1 MSQPSD
7 HRHCN
12 DQQTERIPSIE
23 ELQQQIAALS
33 RRQAELTALYEV
45 GKELA
50 STLDLEQL
58 LGLILDRAITLVQA
72 ERGFLVLCDGTEGG
86 FKIAVARQFETQRGN
101 DAEAEISRRLI
112 QNVLTRREPIIT
124 TNAQEDPRF
133 KGSESIVTYS
143 IRSVLAVPLIFKTDL
158 IGAIYVDTRFGLR
171 RFQDTDLALLD
182 AMANQAA
189 VAIHMA
195 RLYDSL
201 QARNEQLEAALAEL
215 KETQDELVKA
225 ERLST
230 VGKMASSIIHD
241 IKSPLTVIKGYV
253 TFLAHDDL
261 PPEKR
266 QQIADTVINAID
278 TFTGMTQEIL
288 DYAHGESTL
297 ILRPVDVGRFVESV
311 CSFLKTNFARKGI
324 ETKIALAFSG
334 TLVTDAE
341 KMRRVFYNIASN
353 AYDAMKQGGTFTIT
367 SGLKDDYVEFH
378 LKDTGPGI
386 PEQIKDTLF
395 EPFVS
400 WGKEHGTGL
409 GLAIA
414 RKIVEDHGGRIEV
427 VSEAGQGADF
437 VIRLPRTN
445 LPGGVGAGQKSAS

>member
-1 MSQPSD
+1 MSQPNERRYSKG
-7 HRHCN
+7 
-12 DQQTERIPSIE
+12 QTG
-23 ELQQQIAALS
+23 ELRQQIAALS

-50 STLDLEQL
+50 STLDLNQL
-58 LGLILDRAITLVQA
+58 LELILDRAITLAQA
-72 ERGFLVLCDGTEGG
+72 ERGFLVLWDEASRD
-86 FKIAVARQFETQRGN
+86 FEIAVARQFEPRERD

-112 QNVLTRREPIIT
+112 QNVLTQREPVIT
-124 TNAQEDPRF
+124 INAQEDPRF
-133 KGSESIVTYS
+133 KGSQSIVSYS
-143 IRSVLAVPLIFKTDL
+143 IRSVLAAPLIFKTDL
-158 IGAIYVDTRFGLR
+158 IGAIYVDTRLGLR
-171 RFQDTDLALLD
+171 RFQDADLALLD

-201 QARNEQLEAALAEL
+201 QTRNEQLEAALAEL
-215 KETQDELVKA
+215 KETQDELVRA

-241 IKSPLTVIKGYV
+241 IKSPMTVIKGFV
-253 TFLAHDDL
+253 TFLARDDL
-261 PPEKR
+261 ATEKR
-266 QQIADTVINAID
+266 QQMARIVIDAID

-288 DYAHGESTL
+288 NYAHGESTL
-297 ILRPVDVGRFVESV
+297 ILQPVNVGSFVESV
-311 CSFLKTNFARKGI
+311 CSFLETNFARKGI
-324 ETKIALAFSG
+324 ETKIALAFSD
-334 TLVTDAE
+334 TLVMDAE

-353 AYDAMKQGGTFTIT
+353 AYDAMEQGGTFTIT
-367 SGLKDDYVEFH
+367 SDLKDDYVEFH

-386 PEQIKDTLF
+386 PEQIRDTLF

-414 RKIVEDHGGRIEV
+414 RKIVEDHGGYIGV
-427 VSEAGQGADF
+427 VSEDGQGADF
-437 VIRLPRTN
+437 IIRLPRIN
-445 LPGGVGAGQKSAS
+445 LPHPAR

>member
-1 MSQPSD
+1 MFQP
-7 HRHCN
+7 N
-12 DQQTERIPSIE
+12 DRRYSKGQTDKLWQQ
-23 ELQQQIAALS
+23 
-33 RRQAELTALYEV
+33 RQAELTALYEV

-50 STLDLEQL
+50 STLDLNQL
-58 LGLILDRAITLVQA
+58 LELILDRAITLARA
-72 ERGFLVLCDGTEGG
+72 ERGFLVLWDEASGDFE
-86 FKIAVARQFETQRGN
+86 IAVARQFEPQRRD

-112 QNVLTRREPIIT
+112 QNVLTHREPVIT
-124 TNAQEDPRF
+124 INAQEDPRF

-158 IGAIYVDTRFGLR
+158 IGAIYVDTRIGLR
-171 RFQDTDLALLD
+171 HFQDTDLALLD

-201 QARNEQLEAALAEL
+201 QTRNEQLEAALTEL
-215 KETQDELVKA
+215 KETQDELVRA
-225 ERLST
+225 ERLSM

-253 TFLAHDDL
+253 TFLARDDL
-261 PPEKR
+261 STEKR
-266 QQIADTVINAID
+266 QQIARTVMNAID

-297 ILRPVDVGRFVESV
+297 TLRPVNVKSFVESV
-311 CSFLKTNFARKGI
+311 CSFLETNFARKGI
-324 ETKIALAFSG
+324 ETNIALAFSN
-334 TLVTDAE
+334 TLVMDAE

-353 AYDAMKQGGTFTIT
+353 AYDAMEQGGTFTIT

-386 PEQIKDTLF
+386 PEPIRDTLF

-414 RKIVEDHGGRIEV
+414 RKIVEDHGGYIGV
-427 VSEAGQGADF
+427 VSEDGQGADF
-437 VIRLPRTN
+437 IIRLPRTN
-445 LPGGVGAGQKSAS
+445 LSHPAR

>member
-1 MSQPSD
+1 MSQS
-7 HRHCN
+7 N
-12 DQQTERIPSIE
+12 DRRYSKSQTD
-23 ELQQQIAALS
+23 ELRQQIAALS

-50 STLDLEQL
+50 STLDLNQL
-58 LGLILDRAITLVQA
+58 LELILDRAITLVQA
-72 ERGFLVLCDGTEGG
+72 ERGFLVLWDEASGDE
-86 FKIAVARQFETQRGN
+86 IAVARQFEPHKRD

-112 QNVLTRREPIIT
+112 QNVLTQREPVIT
-124 TNAQEDPRF
+124 INAQDDPRF
-133 KGSESIVTYS
+133 MASESIVTYS

-201 QARNEQLEAALAEL
+201 QTRNEQLEATLAEL
-215 KETQDELVKA
+215 KETQDELVRA

-241 IKSPLTVIKGYV
+241 IKSPLTVIKNYV
-253 TFLAHDDL
+253 KFLVRDDL
-261 PPEKR
+261 TTEKR
-266 QQIADTVINAID
+266 QQMARIVMNAID
-278 TFTGMTQEIL
+278 NFTGMTQEIL

-297 ILRPVDVGRFVESV
+297 TLQPVNVGSFVESV
-311 CSFLKTNFARKGI
+311 CSFMETNFASRGI
-324 ETKIALAFSG
+324 ETQIALAFSD
-334 TLVTDAE
+334 TLVMDAE

-353 AYDAMKQGGTFTIT
+353 AYDAMEQGGTFTIT
-367 SGLKDDYVEFH
+367 NRVKDDYVEFH

-386 PEQIKDTLF
+386 PEQIQDTLF

-400 WGKEHGTGL
+400 WGKKHGTGL

-414 RKIVEDHGGRIEV
+414 RKIVEDHGGYIGL
-427 VSEAGQGADF
+427 VSEDGQGVDF
-437 VIRLPRTN
+437 IIRLPQTN
-445 LPGGVGAGQKSAS
+445 LPHPAR

>member
-1 MSQPSD
+1 MSQPNERQYSK
-7 HRHCN
+7 
-12 DQQTERIPSIE
+12 DQTD
-23 ELQQQIAALS
+23 ELRQQIAALS
-33 RRQAELTALYEV
+33 QRQVELTALYEV

-50 STLDLEQL
+50 STLDLNQL
-58 LGLILDRAITLVQA
+58 LELILDRAITLAQA
-72 ERGFLVLCDGTEGG
+72 ERGFLVLWDEASGDFE
-86 FKIAVARQFETQRGN
+86 IAVARQFELRERD
-101 DAEAEISRRLI
+101 DADAEISRRLI
-112 QNVLTRREPIIT
+112 QGVLTHREPVIT

-133 KGSESIVTYS
+133 EASESIVTYR
-143 IRSVLAVPLIFKTDL
+143 IRSVLAVPLTFKTNL

-171 RFQDTDLALLD
+171 RFQDTDLALLN

-201 QARNEQLEAALAEL
+201 QTRNEQLEAALAEL
-215 KETQDELVKA
+215 KETQDELVRA

-253 TFLAHDDL
+253 TFLARDDL
-261 PPEKR
+261 ATEKR
-266 QQIADTVINAID
+266 QQIARTVMNAID

-288 DYAHGESTL
+288 EYAHGETTL
-297 ILRPVDVGRFVESV
+297 ILQPVNVGSLVESV
-311 CSFLKTNFARKGI
+311 CSFLETNFAKKGI
-324 ETKIALAFSG
+324 ETKIALAFSD
-334 TLVTDAE
+334 TLLMDAE

-353 AYDAMKQGGTFTIT
+353 AYDSMEQGGTFTIT
-367 SGLKDDYVEFH
+367 SGLKDNYVEFH

-386 PEQIKDTLF
+386 PEQIRDTLF
-395 EPFVS
+395 EPFVTCD
-400 WGKEHGTGL
+400 KAHGTGL

-414 RKIVEDHGGRIEV
+414 RKIVKDHGGYIGV

-437 VIRLPRTN
+437 IIRLPRTS
-445 LPGGVGAGQKSAS
+445 LPHPAR

>member
-1 MSQPSD
+1 MSQPNERRYSKG
-7 HRHCN
+7 
-12 DQQTERIPSIE
+12 QQESASSTDESW
-23 ELQQQIAALS
+23 QQ
-33 RRQAELTALYEV
+33 RQAELTALYEV

-50 STLDLEQL
+50 STLDLNQL
-58 LGLILDRAITLVQA
+58 LELILDRAITLVQA
-72 ERGFLVLCDGTEGG
+72 ERGFLVLWDEASGDFEV
-86 FKIAVARQFETQRGN
+86 AVARQFEPRKED
-101 DAEAEISRRLI
+101 DAGAEISRRLI
-112 QNVLTRREPIIT
+112 QNVLTQREPVIT

-133 KGSESIVTYS
+133 EDSESVVTYR
-143 IRSVLAVPLIFKTDL
+143 IRSVLAVPLVFKTEL
-158 IGAIYVDTRFGLR
+158 IGAIYVDTRFSPR
-171 RFQDTDLALLD
+171 RFQDTDLTLLD

-201 QARNEQLEAALAEL
+201 QTRNIQLEAALAEL
-215 KETQDELVKA
+215 KETQHELVRA

-230 VGKMASSIIHD
+230 VGKMASTIIHD

-253 TFLAHDDL
+253 TFLARDDL
-261 PPEKR
+261 ATEKR
-266 QQIADTVINAID
+266 QQMARIVMNAVD

-297 ILRPVDVGRFVESV
+297 ILRPVNVRSLVESV
-311 CSFLKTNFARKGI
+311 CSFLETDFARKGI
-324 ETKIALAFSG
+324 ETKITLAFSD
-334 TLVTDAE
+334 TLVMDAE

-353 AYDAMKQGGTFTIT
+353 AYDAMEQGGTFTIT
-367 SGLKDDYVEFH
+367 SDLKDDCVEFH

-386 PEQIKDTLF
+386 PEQIQGTLF

-409 GLAIA
+409 GLAIV
-414 RKIVEDHGGRIEV
+414 RKIVEDHGGDIGV

-437 VIRLPRTN
+437 VIRLPRIN
-445 LPGGVGAGQKSAS
+445 SPHPAR

>member
-1 MSQPSD
+1 MFQP
-7 HRHCN
+7 N
-12 DQQTERIPSIE
+12 DRRYSKGQTDKLWQQ
-23 ELQQQIAALS
+23 
-33 RRQAELTALYEV
+33 RQAELTALYEV

-50 STLDLEQL
+50 STLDLNQL
-58 LGLILDRAITLVQA
+58 LELILNRAITLARA
-72 ERGFLVLCDGTEGG
+72 ERGFLVLWDEASGDFE
-86 FKIAVARQFETQRGN
+86 IAVARQFEPQRRD

-112 QNVLTRREPIIT
+112 QNVLTHREPVIT
-124 TNAQEDPRF
+124 INAQEDPRF

-158 IGAIYVDTRFGLR
+158 IGAIYVDTRIGLR
-171 RFQDTDLALLD
+171 HFQDTDLALLD

-201 QARNEQLEAALAEL
+201 QTRNEQLEAALTEL
-215 KETQDELVKA
+215 KETQDELVRA
-225 ERLST
+225 ERLSM

-253 TFLAHDDL
+253 TFLARDDL
-261 PPEKR
+261 STEKR
-266 QQIADTVINAID
+266 QQIARTVMNAID

-297 ILRPVDVGRFVESV
+297 TLRPVNVKSFVESV
-311 CSFLKTNFARKGI
+311 CSFLETNFARKGI
-324 ETKIALAFSG
+324 ETNIALAFSN
-334 TLVTDAE
+334 TLVMDAE

-353 AYDAMKQGGTFTIT
+353 AYDAMEQGGTFTIT

-386 PEQIKDTLF
+386 PEPIRDTLF

-414 RKIVEDHGGRIEV
+414 RKIVEDHGGYIGV
-427 VSEAGQGADF
+427 VSEDGQGADF
-437 VIRLPRTN
+437 IIRLPWTN
-445 LPGGVGAGQKSAS
+445 LPHPAR

>member
-1 MSQPSD
+1 MSQLNERRYSKG
-7 HRHCN
+7 
-12 DQQTERIPSIE
+12 QTA
-23 ELQQQIAALS
+23 ELRQQIAALS
-33 RRQAELTALYEV
+33 RRQAELTALCEV

-50 STLDLEQL
+50 STLDLNQL
-58 LGLILDRAITLVQA
+58 LELILNRAITLAQA
-72 ERGFLVLCDGTEGG
+72 ERGFLVLWDEASRD
-86 FKIAVARQFETQRGN
+86 FEIAVARQFEPRERD

-112 QNVLTRREPIIT
+112 QNVLTQREPVIT
-124 TNAQEDPRF
+124 INAQEDPRF
-133 KGSESIVTYS
+133 IGSESIVTYS

-158 IGAIYVDTRFGLR
+158 IGAIYVDTRLGLR

-201 QARNEQLEAALAEL
+201 QTRNEQLEAALAEL
-215 KETQDELVKA
+215 KETQDELVRA

-241 IKSPLTVIKGYV
+241 IKSPLTVIKGYI
-253 TFLAHDDL
+253 TFLARDDL
-261 PPEKR
+261 VPEKR
-266 QQIADTVINAID
+266 QQMARTVMNAID

-297 ILRPVDVGRFVESV
+297 TLRPVNIKSFVESV
-311 CSFLKTNFARKGI
+311 CSFLETNFAKKGI
-324 ETKIALAFSG
+324 ETKIALAFSD
-334 TLVTDAE
+334 TLVMDVE

-353 AYDAMKQGGTFTIT
+353 AYDAMEQGGTFTIT
-367 SGLKDDYVEFH
+367 SDLKDDYYVEFH

-386 PEQIKDTLF
+386 PEQIRDTLF

-414 RKIVEDHGGRIEV
+414 RKIVEDHGGYIGV
-427 VSEAGQGADF
+427 VSEDGQGADF
-437 VIRLPRTN
+437 IIRLPRIN
-445 LPGGVGAGQKSAS
+445 LPHPAR

>member
-1 MSQPSD
+1 MSQLNERQYS
-7 HRHCN
+7 RG
-12 DQQTERIPSIE
+12 QTD
-23 ELQQQIAALS
+23 ELRQQIAALS

-50 STLDLEQL
+50 STLDPNQL
-58 LGLILDRAITLVQA
+58 LELILDRAITLVQA
-72 ERGFLVLCDGTEGG
+72 ERGFLVLWDEASED
-86 FKIAVARQFETQRGN
+86 FEIAVARQFEPRERD

-112 QNVLTRREPIIT
+112 QNVLNQREPVIT
-124 TNAQEDPRF
+124 INAQEDPRF

-143 IRSVLAVPLIFKTDL
+143 IRSVLAAPLIFKTDL
-158 IGAIYVDTRFGLR
+158 IGAIYVDTRLGLR

-201 QARNEQLEAALAEL
+201 QTRNEQLEAALAEL
-215 KETQDELVKA
+215 KETQDELVRA

-241 IKSPLTVIKGYV
+241 IKSPLTVIKGFV
-253 TFLAHDDL
+253 TFLARDDL
-261 PPEKR
+261 PTETR
-266 QQIADTVINAID
+266 QQMARTVMNAID

-297 ILRPVDVGRFVESV
+297 ILQPVNVESFVESV
-311 CSFLKTNFARKGI
+311 CSFLETNFAGKGI
-324 ETKIALAFSG
+324 ETKMALAFSD
-334 TLVTDAE
+334 TLVMDAE

-353 AYDAMKQGGTFTIT
+353 AYDAMEQGNTFTIT
-367 SGLKDDYVEFH
+367 SDLKDDCVEFH

-386 PEQIKDTLF
+386 PEQIQDTLF

-414 RKIVEDHGGRIEV
+414 RKIVEDHGGHIGV
-427 VSEAGQGADF
+427 MSEAGQGADF
-437 VIRLPRTN
+437 IIRLPRIN
-445 LPGGVGAGQKSAS
+445 LPHPAR

>member
-1 MSQPSD
+1 MSQPNELWHSKG
-7 HRHCN
+7 
-12 DQQTERIPSIE
+12 QTD
-23 ELQQQIAALS
+23 ELQQQIAAMS
-33 RRQAELTALYEV
+33 RQQAELTALYEV

-50 STLDLEQL
+50 STLDLNQL
-58 LGLILDRAITLVQA
+58 LELILDRAITLAQA
-72 ERGFLVLCDGTEGG
+72 ERGFLVLWDEASGDFE
-86 FKIAVARQFETQRGN
+86 IAAARQFELRERD

-112 QNVLTRREPIIT
+112 QNVLTHREPVIT

-133 KGSESIVTYS
+133 KASESIVAYR

-225 ERLST
+225 DRLST

-253 TFLAHDDL
+253 TFLAGDDL
-261 PPEKR
+261 AAEKR
-266 QQIADTVINAID
+266 QQIARTVINSID

-288 DYAHGESTL
+288 EYAHGETTL
-297 ILRPVDVGRFVESV
+297 ILQPVNVRNLVESV
-311 CSFLKTNFARKGI
+311 CSFLETNFARKGI
-324 ETKIALAFSG
+324 ETKIALAFSD
-334 TLVTDAE
+334 TLLMDAE
-341 KMRRVFYNIASN
+341 KMRRAFYNIASN
-353 AYDAMKQGGTFTIT
+353 AYDAMEQGGTFTIT
-367 SGLKDDYVEFH
+367 SGLKDNYVEFH

-386 PEQIKDTLF
+386 PEQIRDTLF

-400 WGKEHGTGL
+400 CNKKHGTGL

-414 RKIVEDHGGRIEV
+414 RKIVEDHGGHIGV

-437 VIRLPRTN
+437 IIRLPRIS
-445 LPGGVGAGQKSAS
+445 LPQPVR

>member
-1 MSQPSD
+1 MSQPNERWYSKG
-7 HRHCN
+7 
-12 DQQTERIPSIE
+12 QTD
-23 ELQQQIAALS
+23 ELQQQIAAMS

-50 STLDLEQL
+50 STLDLNQL
-58 LGLILDRAITLVQA
+58 LELILDWAITLAQA
-72 ERGFLVLCDGTEGG
+72 ERGFLVLWDEASRD
-86 FKIAVARQFETQRGN
+86 FEIAVARQFELRERD

-112 QNVLTRREPIIT
+112 QNVLTHREPVIT

-133 KGSESIVTYS
+133 KASESIVTYR
-143 IRSVLAVPLIFKTDL
+143 IRSVLAVPLIFKADL
-158 IGAIYVDTRFGLR
+158 IGAIYVDTRFSLR

-201 QARNEQLEAALAEL
+201 QTRNEQLEAALAEL
-215 KETQDELVKA
+215 KETQDELVRA

-253 TFLAHDDL
+253 TFLAGDDL
-261 PPEKR
+261 AAEKR
-266 QQIADTVINAID
+266 QQIARTVINAID

-288 DYAHGESTL
+288 DYAHGETTL
-297 ILRPVDVGRFVESV
+297 ILQPVNVRSLVEGV
-311 CSFLKTNFARKGI
+311 CSFLKTNFAKKGI
-324 ETKIALAFSG
+324 KIEIALAFSD
-334 TLVTDAE
+334 TLLMDAE
-341 KMRRVFYNIASN
+341 KMRRAFYNIASN
-353 AYDAMKQGGTFTIT
+353 AYDAMEQGGTFTIT
-367 SGLKDDYVEFH
+367 SGLKDNYVEFH

-386 PEQIKDTLF
+386 PEQIRDALF
-395 EPFVS
+395 EPFVTCD
-400 WGKEHGTGL
+400 KEHGTGL

-414 RKIVEDHGGRIEV
+414 QKIVEDHGGYIGV

-437 VIRLPRTN
+437 IIRLPRTN
-445 LPGGVGAGQKSAS
+445 LPYPAR

>member
-1 MSQPSD
+1 MSQLNERRYSKG
-7 HRHCN
+7 
-12 DQQTERIPSIE
+12 QTD
-23 ELQQQIAALS
+23 ELRQQIAALS

-50 STLDLEQL
+50 STLDPNQL
-58 LGLILDRAITLVQA
+58 LELILDRAITLVQA
-72 ERGFLVLCDGTEGG
+72 ERGFLVLWDEASED
-86 FKIAVARQFETQRGN
+86 FEIAVARQFEPRERD

-112 QNVLTRREPIIT
+112 QNVLNQREPVIT
-124 TNAQEDPRF
+124 INAQEDPRF

-143 IRSVLAVPLIFKTDL
+143 IRSVLAAPLIFKTDL
-158 IGAIYVDTRFGLR
+158 IGAIYVDTRLGLR

-201 QARNEQLEAALAEL
+201 QTRNEQLEAALAEL
-215 KETQDELVKA
+215 KETQDELVRA

-230 VGKMASSIIHD
+230 VGTMASSIIHD
-241 IKSPLTVIKGYV
+241 IKSPLTVIKNYV
-253 TFLAHDDL
+253 KFLVRDDL
-261 PPEKR
+261 PMETR
-266 QQIADTVINAID
+266 QEMAHIMMNAID

-297 ILRPVDVGRFVESV
+297 ILKPVNVRSFVKSV
-311 CSFLKTNFARKGI
+311 CSFLETHFAGRGI
-324 ETKIALAFSG
+324 ETKMTLAFDDK
-334 TLVTDAE
+334 LVMDAE

-353 AYDAMKQGGTFTIT
+353 AYDAMEQGGTFTIT
-367 SGLKDDYVEFH
+367 NSLKDGYVEFH

-386 PEQIKDTLF
+386 PEPIRDTLF

-400 WGKEHGTGL
+400 YGKEHGTGL

-414 RKIVEDHGGRIEV
+414 QKIVKDHGGHIGV
-427 VSEAGQGADF
+427 VSEAGRGADF
-437 VIRLPRTN
+437 IIRLPWIH
-445 LPGGVGAGQKSAS
+445 LPQPAC

>member
-1 MSQPSD
+1 MSQLNERQYS
-7 HRHCN
+7 RG
-12 DQQTERIPSIE
+12 QTD
-23 ELQQQIAALS
+23 ELRQQIAALS

-50 STLDLEQL
+50 STLDPNQL
-58 LGLILDRAITLVQA
+58 LELILDRAITLVQA
-72 ERGFLVLCDGTEGG
+72 ERGFLVLWDEASKD
-86 FKIAVARQFETQRGN
+86 FEIAVARQFEPRERD

-112 QNVLTRREPIIT
+112 QNVLNQREPVIT
-124 TNAQEDPRF
+124 INAQEDPRF

-143 IRSVLAVPLIFKTDL
+143 IRSVLAAPLIFKIDL
-158 IGAIYVDTRFGLR
+158 IGAIYVDTRLGLR

-201 QARNEQLEAALAEL
+201 QTRNEQLEAALAEL
-215 KETQDELVKA
+215 KETQDELVRA

-241 IKSPLTVIKGYV
+241 IKSPLTVIKGFV
-253 TFLAHDDL
+253 TFLARDDL
-261 PPEKR
+261 PTETR
-266 QQIADTVINAID
+266 QQMVRTVTNAID

-297 ILRPVDVGRFVESV
+297 ILQPVNVESFVESV
-311 CSFLKTNFARKGI
+311 CSFLETNFAGKGI
-324 ETKIALAFSG
+324 ETKVALAFSD
-334 TLVTDAE
+334 TLVMDAE

-353 AYDAMKQGGTFTIT
+353 AYDAMEQGNTFTIT
-367 SGLKDDYVEFH
+367 SDLKDDCVEFH

-386 PEQIKDTLF
+386 PEQIQDTLF

-414 RKIVEDHGGRIEV
+414 RKIVEDHGGDIGV
-427 VSEAGQGADF
+427 MSEAGQGADF
-437 VIRLPRTN
+437 IIRLPQTSMPQPAR
-445 LPGGVGAGQKSAS
+445 

>member
-1 MSQPSD
+1 MFQQ
-7 HRHCN
+7 N
-12 DQQTERIPSIE
+12 DRRYSKGQTDKLWQQ
-23 ELQQQIAALS
+23 
-33 RRQAELTALYEV
+33 RQAELTALYEV

-50 STLDLEQL
+50 STLDLNQL
-58 LGLILDRAITLVQA
+58 LELILNRAITLARA
-72 ERGFLVLCDGTEGG
+72 ERGFLVLWDEASGDFE
-86 FKIAVARQFETQRGN
+86 IAVARQFEPQRRD

-112 QNVLTRREPIIT
+112 QNVLTHREPVIT
-124 TNAQEDPRF
+124 INAQEDPRF

-158 IGAIYVDTRFGLR
+158 IGAIYVDTRIGLR

-201 QARNEQLEAALAEL
+201 QTRNEQLEAALTEL
-215 KETQDELVKA
+215 KETQDELVRA
-225 ERLST
+225 ERLSM

-253 TFLAHDDL
+253 TFLARDDL
-261 PPEKR
+261 STEKR
-266 QQIADTVINAID
+266 QQIARTVMNAID

-297 ILRPVDVGRFVESV
+297 TLRPVNVKSFVESV
-311 CSFLKTNFARKGI
+311 CSFLETNFARKGI
-324 ETKIALAFSG
+324 ETNIALAFSN
-334 TLVTDAE
+334 TLVMDAE

-353 AYDAMKQGGTFTIT
+353 AYDAMEQGGTFTIT

-386 PEQIKDTLF
+386 PEPIRDTLF

-414 RKIVEDHGGRIEV
+414 RKIVEDHGGYIGV
-427 VSEAGQGADF
+427 VSEDGQGADF
-437 VIRLPRTN
+437 IIRLPWTN
-445 LPGGVGAGQKSAS
+445 LPHPAR

>member
-1 MSQPSD
+1 VSQS
-7 HRHCN
+7 N
-12 DQQTERIPSIE
+12 DRRYSTGQTD
-23 ELQQQIAALS
+23 ELRQQIADLS

-50 STLDLEQL
+50 SILDLNQL
-58 LGLILDRAITLVQA
+58 LELILDRAITLAQA
-72 ERGFLVLCDGTEGG
+72 ERGFLVLWDEASED
-86 FKIAVARQFETQRGN
+86 FEIAVARQFEPHKRD

-112 QNVLTRREPIIT
+112 QNVLTQREPVIT
-124 TNAQEDPRF
+124 INAQDDPRF
-133 KGSESIVTYS
+133 KTSESVVTYS
-143 IRSVLAVPLIFKTDL
+143 IRSVLAVPLIFKTEL
-158 IGAIYVDTRFGLR
+158 IGAIYVDTRFGFR
-171 RFQDTDLALLD
+171 RFQDTDLALLN

-195 RLYDSL
+195 RLYDNL

-215 KETQDELVKA
+215 KETQDELVRA
-225 ERLST
+225 ERLSA
-230 VGKMASSIIHD
+230 VGNMASSIIHD

-253 TFLAHDDL
+253 TFLARHDL
-261 PPEKR
+261 AAEKR
-266 QQIADTVINAID
+266 QEIARTVINSID

-297 ILRPVDVGRFVESV
+297 ILQPMNVRSIVESV
-311 CSFLKTNFARKGI
+311 YSFLETDFARKGI
-324 ETKIALAFSG
+324 KIKIELAFSD
-334 TLVTDAE
+334 TLVADAE
-341 KMRRVFYNIASN
+341 KIQRVFYNIASN
-353 AYDAMKQGGTFTIT
+353 AYDAMEQGGTFTIT
-367 SGLKDDYVEFH
+367 SCLKDDYVEFH

-386 PEQIKDTLF
+386 PEQIRDTLF

-400 WGKEHGTGL
+400 CNKEHGTGL

-414 RKIVEDHGGRIEV
+414 RKIVEDHGGYIEV

-445 LPGGVGAGQKSAS
+445 LLYPAR

>member
-1 MSQPSD
+1 MSQPNERWYSKG
-7 HRHCN
+7 
-12 DQQTERIPSIE
+12 QTD
-23 ELQQQIAALS
+23 ELRQQIAALS

-50 STLDLEQL
+50 STLDLNQL
-58 LGLILDRAITLVQA
+58 LELILNRAITLVQA
-72 ERGFLVLCDGTEGG
+72 ERGFLVLWDEASGDFE
-86 FKIAVARQFETQRGN
+86 IAVARQFEPHKRD

-112 QNVLTRREPIIT
+112 QNVLTQREPVIT

-143 IRSVLAVPLIFKTDL
+143 IRSVLAAPLIFKADL

-201 QARNEQLEAALAEL
+201 QTRNEQLEAALAEL
-215 KETQDELVKA
+215 KETQDELVRA

-230 VGKMASSIIHD
+230 VGTMASSIIHD
-241 IKSPLTVIKGYV
+241 IKSPLTVIKNYV
-253 TFLAHDDL
+253 KFLVRDDL
-261 PPEKR
+261 PMETR
-266 QQIADTVINAID
+266 QEMAHIMMNAID
-278 TFTGMTQEIL
+278 TFTGMTREIL

-297 ILRPVDVGRFVESV
+297 SLKPVNVRSFVSSV
-311 CSFLKTNFARKGI
+311 CSFLETHFAGRGI
-324 ETKIALAFSG
+324 ETKMILAFDD
-334 TLVTDAE
+334 TLVMDAE

-353 AYDAMKQGGTFTIT
+353 AYDAMRQGGTFTIT
-367 SGLKDDYVEFH
+367 NSLKDGYVEFH

-386 PEQIKDTLF
+386 PEPIRDTLF

-400 WGKEHGTGL
+400 YGKEHGTGL

-414 RKIVEDHGGRIEV
+414 QKIVKDHGGHIGV
-427 VSEAGQGADF
+427 VSEAGRGADF
-437 VIRLPRTN
+437 IIRLPWIH
-445 LPGGVGAGQKSAS
+445 LPQPAC

>member
-1 MSQPSD
+1 MSQPNERWYSKG
-7 HRHCN
+7 
-12 DQQTERIPSIE
+12 QTD
-23 ELQQQIAALS
+23 ELRQQIATLS

-50 STLDLEQL
+50 STLDLNQL
-58 LGLILDRAITLVQA
+58 LELILNRAITLVQA
-72 ERGFLVLCDGTEGG
+72 ERGFLVLWDEASGDFE
-86 FKIAVARQFETQRGN
+86 IAVARQFEPHKRD

-112 QNVLTRREPIIT
+112 QNVLTQREPVIT

-143 IRSVLAVPLIFKTDL
+143 IRSVLAAPLIFKADL

-201 QARNEQLEAALAEL
+201 QTRNEQLEAALAEL
-215 KETQDELVKA
+215 KETQDELVRA

-241 IKSPLTVIKGYV
+241 IKSPLTVIKNYV
-253 TFLAHDDL
+253 KFLVRDDL
-261 PPEKR
+261 PMATR
-266 QQIADTVINAID
+266 QEMAHIMMNAID

-297 ILRPVDVGRFVESV
+297 ILKPVNVRSFVKSV
-311 CSFLKTNFARKGI
+311 CSFLETHFAGKGI
-324 ETKIALAFSG
+324 ETKMTLAFDD
-334 TLVTDAE
+334 TLVMDAE

-353 AYDAMKQGGTFTIT
+353 AYDAMEQGGTFTIT
-367 SGLKDDYVEFH
+367 NSLKDGYVEFH

-386 PEQIKDTLF
+386 PEPIRDTLF

-400 WGKEHGTGL
+400 YGKEHGTGL

-414 RKIVEDHGGRIEV
+414 QKIVEDHGGYIGV
-427 VSEAGQGADF
+427 ASEAGRGADF
-437 VIRLPRTN
+437 IIRLPWIH
-445 LPGGVGAGQKSAS
+445 LPQPSC

>member
-1 MSQPSD
+1 MSQLNDRQYSKGQSD
-7 HRHCN
+7 
-12 DQQTERIPSIE
+12 
-23 ELQQQIAALS
+23 ELQQQITALS

-50 STLDLEQL
+50 STLDLNQL
-58 LGLILDRAITLVQA
+58 LELILDRAITLVQA
-72 ERGFLVLCDGTEGG
+72 ERGFLVLWDEASRD
-86 FKIAVARQFETQRGN
+86 FEIAVARQFEPHKR
-101 DAEAEISRRLI
+101 DDVEAEISRRLI
-112 QNVLTRREPIIT
+112 QNVLSNREPVIT
-124 TNAQEDPRF
+124 INAQDDPRF
-133 KGSESIVTYS
+133 KSSESIVTYS

-195 RLYDSL
+195 RLYDNL
-201 QARNEQLEAALAEL
+201 QTRNEQLEAALAEL
-215 KETQDELVKA
+215 KETQDELVRA

-253 TFLAHDDL
+253 TFLARDDL
-261 PPEKR
+261 PAEKR
-266 QQIADTVINAID
+266 QRIARTVINAID

-297 ILRPVDVGRFVESV
+297 ILQPVNVKSFVESV
-311 CSFLKTNFARKGI
+311 CSFLKTNFARKEI
-324 ETKIALAFSG
+324 ETQMALAFSD
-334 TLVTDAE
+334 TLVMDAE
-341 KMRRVFYNIASN
+341 KMRRAFYNIASN
-353 AYDAMKQGGTFTIT
+353 AYDAMEQGGTFTIT
-367 SGLKDDYVEFH
+367 SGLKDNYVEFH

-386 PEQIKDTLF
+386 PEQIRDTLF

-414 RKIVEDHGGRIEV
+414 RKIVEDHGGYIGV
-427 VSEAGQGADF
+427 TSEAGQGADF
-437 VIRLPRTN
+437 IIRLPLTSPPHPAR
-445 LPGGVGAGQKSAS
+445 

>member
-1 MSQPSD
+1 MSQLNERQYS
-7 HRHCN
+7 RG
-12 DQQTERIPSIE
+12 QTD
-23 ELQQQIAALS
+23 ELQQRIAALS

-50 STLDLEQL
+50 STLDPNQL
-58 LGLILDRAITLVQA
+58 LELILDRAITLVQA
-72 ERGFLVLCDGTEGG
+72 ERGFLVLWDEASED
-86 FKIAVARQFETQRGN
+86 FEISVARQFEPRERD

-112 QNVLTRREPIIT
+112 QNVLTQREPVIT
-124 TNAQEDPRF
+124 INAQEDPRF

-143 IRSVLAVPLIFKTDL
+143 IRSVLAAPLIFKTDL
-158 IGAIYVDTRFGLR
+158 IGAIYVDTRLGLR

-201 QARNEQLEAALAEL
+201 QTRNEQLEAALAEL
-215 KETQDELVKA
+215 KETQDELVIA

-241 IKSPLTVIKGYV
+241 IKSPLTVIKGFV
-253 TFLAHDDL
+253 TFLARDDL
-261 PPEKR
+261 PTETR
-266 QQIADTVINAID
+266 QQMARTVMNAID

-297 ILRPVDVGRFVESV
+297 ILQPVNVESFVESV
-311 CSFLKTNFARKGI
+311 CSFLETNFAGKGI
-324 ETKIALAFSG
+324 ETKVALAFSD
-334 TLVTDAE
+334 TLVMDAE

-353 AYDAMKQGGTFTIT
+353 AYDAMEQGNTFIIT
-367 SGLKDDYVEFH
+367 SDLKDDCVEFH

-386 PEQIKDTLF
+386 PEQIQDTLF

-414 RKIVEDHGGRIEV
+414 RKIVEDHGGDIGV
-427 VSEAGQGADF
+427 MSEAGQGADF
-437 VIRLPRTN
+437 IIRLPRTN
-445 LPGGVGAGQKSAS
+445 MPQPAR

>member
-1 MSQPSD
+1 MSQPNERWYSKG
-7 HRHCN
+7 
-12 DQQTERIPSIE
+12 QTD
-23 ELQQQIAALS
+23 ELRQQIAALS

-50 STLDLEQL
+50 STLDLNQL
-58 LGLILDRAITLVQA
+58 LELILNRAITLVQA
-72 ERGFLVLCDGTEGG
+72 ERGFLVLWDEASGDFE
-86 FKIAVARQFETQRGN
+86 IAVARQFEPHKRD

-112 QNVLTRREPIIT
+112 QNVLTQREPVIT

-143 IRSVLAVPLIFKTDL
+143 IRSVLAAPLIFKADL

-201 QARNEQLEAALAEL
+201 QTRNEQLEAALAEL
-215 KETQDELVKA
+215 KETQDELVRA

-230 VGKMASSIIHD
+230 VGTMASSIIHD
-241 IKSPLTVIKGYV
+241 IKSPLTVIKNYV
-253 TFLAHDDL
+253 KFLVRDDL
-261 PPEKR
+261 PMETR
-266 QQIADTVINAID
+266 QEMAHIMMNAID

-297 ILRPVDVGRFVESV
+297 ILKPVNVRSFVKSV
-311 CSFLKTNFARKGI
+311 CSFLETHFAGRGI
-324 ETKIALAFSG
+324 ETKMTLAFDD
-334 TLVTDAE
+334 TLVMDAE

-353 AYDAMKQGGTFTIT
+353 AYDAMEQGGTFTIT
-367 SGLKDDYVEFH
+367 NSLKDGYVEFH

-386 PEQIKDTLF
+386 PEPIRDTLF

-400 WGKEHGTGL
+400 YGKEHGTGL

-414 RKIVEDHGGRIEV
+414 QKIVKDHGGHIGV
-427 VSEAGQGADF
+427 VSEAGRGADF
-437 VIRLPRTN
+437 IIRLPWIH
-445 LPGGVGAGQKSAS
+445 LP

>member
-1 MSQPSD
+1 MSQPNERRYS
-7 HRHCN
+7 N
-12 DQQTERIPSIE
+12 GQTDK
-23 ELQQQIAALS
+23 LQQQIAVPS
-33 RRQAELTALYEV
+33 QRQAELTALYEV
-45 GKELA
+45 GRELA
-50 STLDLEQL
+50 SILDLNQL
-58 LGLILDRAITLVQA
+58 LELILDRAITLVQA
-72 ERGFLVLCDGTEGG
+72 ERGFLVLWDKVSED
-86 FKIAVARQFETQRGN
+86 FEIVVARRFEPHKRD

-112 QNVLTRREPIIT
+112 QNVLTHREPVIT
-124 TNAQEDPRF
+124 INAQDDPRF

-143 IRSVLAVPLIFKTDL
+143 IRSVLAVPLIFKTEL
-158 IGAIYVDTRFGLR
+158 IGAVYVDTRFGLR
-171 RFQDTDLALLD
+171 QFQDTDLALLD

-201 QARNEQLEAALAEL
+201 QTRNEQLESALAEL
-215 KETQDELVKA
+215 KETQDELVRA

-230 VGKMASSIIHD
+230 VGRMASSIIHD

-253 TFLAHDDL
+253 TFLARDDL
-261 PPEKR
+261 PMEKR
-266 QQIADTVINAID
+266 QQIARTVMNAID

-297 ILRPVDVGRFVESV
+297 ILQPVHVKSFVESV
-311 CSFLKTNFARKGI
+311 CSFMKANFAGKGI
-324 ETKIALAFSG
+324 ETKIVLAFSD
-334 TLVTDAE
+334 TLVIDPE
-341 KMRRVFYNIASN
+341 KMRRVFYNITSN
-353 AYDAMKQGGTFTIT
+353 AYDAMEQGGTFTIT
-367 SGLKDDYVEFH
+367 SDLKNDWIEFH

-386 PEQIKDTLF
+386 PEEIQDTLF

-414 RKIVEDHGGRIEV
+414 QKIVEDHGGDIRV

-437 VIRLPRTN
+437 VIRLPRIN
-445 LPGGVGAGQKSAS
+445 LPQPAR

>member
-1 MSQPSD
+1 MSQPNERWYSKG
-7 HRHCN
+7 
-12 DQQTERIPSIE
+12 QTD
-23 ELQQQIAALS
+23 ELRQQIATLS

-50 STLDLEQL
+50 STLDLNQL
-58 LGLILDRAITLVQA
+58 LELILNRAITLVQA
-72 ERGFLVLCDGTEGG
+72 ERGFLVLWDEASGDFE
-86 FKIAVARQFETQRGN
+86 IAVARQFEPHKRD

-112 QNVLTRREPIIT
+112 QNVLTQREPVIT

-133 KGSESIVTYS
+133 KGSESIITYS
-143 IRSVLAVPLIFKTDL
+143 IRSVLAAPLIFKADL

-201 QARNEQLEAALAEL
+201 QTRNEQLEAALAEL
-215 KETQDELVKA
+215 KETQDELVRA

-241 IKSPLTVIKGYV
+241 IKSPLTVIKNYV
-253 TFLAHDDL
+253 KFLVRDDL
-261 PPEKR
+261 PMATR
-266 QQIADTVINAID
+266 QEMAHIMMNAID

-297 ILRPVDVGRFVESV
+297 ILKPVNVRSFVKSV
-311 CSFLKTNFARKGI
+311 CSFLETHFAGKGI
-324 ETKIALAFSG
+324 ETKMTLAFDD
-334 TLVTDAE
+334 TLVMDAE

-353 AYDAMKQGGTFTIT
+353 AYDAMEQGGTFTIT
-367 SGLKDDYVEFH
+367 NSLKDGYVEFH

-386 PEQIKDTLF
+386 PEPIRDTLF

-400 WGKEHGTGL
+400 YGKEHGTGL

-414 RKIVEDHGGRIEV
+414 QKIVEDHGGYIGV
-427 VSEAGQGADF
+427 VSEAGRGADF
-437 VIRLPRTN
+437 IIRLPWIH
-445 LPGGVGAGQKSAS
+445 LPQPSC

>member
-1 MSQPSD
+1 MSQPND
-7 HRHCN
+7 HLYFRGQQEGN
-12 DQQTERIPSIE
+12 YSTDQLR
-23 ELQQQIAALS
+23 QQIADLS
-33 RRQAELTALYEV
+33 RRQAELTALCEV
-45 GKELA
+45 GRELA
-50 STLDLEQL
+50 STLDLNQL
-58 LGLILDRAITLVQA
+58 LELILDQAITLAQA
-72 ERGFLVLCDGTEGG
+72 ERGFLVLWNEANRD
-86 FKIAVARQFETQRGN
+86 FKIAVARQFEPHKRD
-101 DAEAEISRRLI
+101 DAEAEISHRLI
-112 QNVLTRREPIIT
+112 QNVLSRREPVIT

-133 KGSESIVTYS
+133 EDSESIVSYR

-201 QARNEQLEAALAEL
+201 QTRNEQLQAALTEL
-215 KETQDELVKA
+215 KETQDELVRA

-241 IKSPLTVIKGYV
+241 IKSPMTVIRGFV
-253 TFLAHDDL
+253 TFLARDDL
-261 PPEKR
+261 PTEKR
-266 QQIADTVINAID
+266 QQMARTVMNAID

-288 DYAHGESTL
+288 DYAHGESSL
-297 ILRPVDVGRFVESV
+297 ILQPVNVRSLVESV
-311 CSFLKTNFARKGI
+311 CSFLETNFAGKGI
-324 ETKIALAFSG
+324 ETKMALAFSD
-334 TLVTDAE
+334 TLVMDAE

-353 AYDAMKQGGTFTIT
+353 AYDAMEQGGIFTIT
-367 SGLKDDYVEFH
+367 SDLNDNCVEFH

-386 PEQIKDTLF
+386 PKQIQDTLF

-414 RKIVEDHGGRIEV
+414 RKIVEDHGGDIEV
-427 VSEAGQGADF
+427 MSEAGQGADF
-437 VIRLPRTN
+437 IIRLPQTY
-445 LPGGVGAGQKSAS
+445 LPPPAR

>member
-1 MSQPSD
+1 MSQPNERRYSKG
-7 HRHCN
+7 
-12 DQQTERIPSIE
+12 QQESASSTDESW
-23 ELQQQIAALS
+23 QQ
-33 RRQAELTALYEV
+33 RQAELTALYEV

-50 STLDLEQL
+50 STLDLNQL
-58 LGLILDRAITLVQA
+58 LELILDRAITLVQA
-72 ERGFLVLCDGTEGG
+72 ERGFLVLWDEASGDFEV
-86 FKIAVARQFETQRGN
+86 AVARQFEPRKED
-101 DAEAEISRRLI
+101 DAGAEISRRLI
-112 QNVLTRREPIIT
+112 QNVLTQREPVMT

-133 KGSESIVTYS
+133 EDSESVVTYR
-143 IRSVLAVPLIFKTDL
+143 IRSVLAVPLVFKTEL
-158 IGAIYVDTRFGLR
+158 IGAIYVDTRFSLR
-171 RFQDTDLALLD
+171 RFQDTDLTLLD

-201 QARNEQLEAALAEL
+201 QTRNIQLEAALAEL
-215 KETQDELVKA
+215 KETQDELVRA

-253 TFLAHDDL
+253 TFLARDDL
-261 PPEKR
+261 ATEKR
-266 QQIADTVINAID
+266 QQMARIVMNAVD

-297 ILRPVDVGRFVESV
+297 ILRPVNVRSFVESV
-311 CSFLKTNFARKGI
+311 CSFLETDFARKGI
-324 ETKIALAFSG
+324 ETKIALAFSD
-334 TLVTDAE
+334 TLVMDAE

-353 AYDAMKQGGTFTIT
+353 AYDAMEQGGTFTI
-367 SGLKDDYVEFH
+367 SSDLKDDCVELH
-378 LKDTGPGI
+378 LQDTGPGI
-386 PEQIKDTLF
+386 PEQIQDTLF

-409 GLAIA
+409 GLAIV
-414 RKIVEDHGGRIEV
+414 RKIVEDHGGDIGV

-437 VIRLPRTN
+437 IIRLPRIN
-445 LPGGVGAGQKSAS
+445 SPHPAR

>member
-1 MSQPSD
+1 MSQPNERWYSKG
-7 HRHCN
+7 
-12 DQQTERIPSIE
+12 QTD
-23 ELQQQIAALS
+23 ELRQQIAALS

-50 STLDLEQL
+50 STLDLNQL
-58 LGLILDRAITLVQA
+58 LELILNRAITLVQA
-72 ERGFLVLCDGTEGG
+72 ERGFLVLWDQASGDFE
-86 FKIAVARQFETQRGN
+86 IAVARQFEPHKRH

-112 QNVLTRREPIIT
+112 QNVLTQREPVIT

-143 IRSVLAVPLIFKTDL
+143 IRSVLAAPLIFKADL

-201 QARNEQLEAALAEL
+201 QTRNEQLEATLAEL
-215 KETQDELVKA
+215 KETQDELVRA

-241 IKSPLTVIKGYV
+241 IKSPLTVIKNYV
-253 TFLAHDDL
+253 KFLVRDDL
-261 PPEKR
+261 PMETR
-266 QQIADTVINAID
+266 QEMAHIMMNAID

-297 ILRPVDVGRFVESV
+297 ILKPVNVRSFVKSV
-311 CSFLKTNFARKGI
+311 CSFLETHFAGRGI
-324 ETKIALAFSG
+324 ETKMTLAFDD
-334 TLVTDAE
+334 TLVMDAE

-353 AYDAMKQGGTFTIT
+353 AYDAMEQGGTFTIT
-367 SGLKDDYVEFH
+367 NSLKDGYVEFH

-386 PEQIKDTLF
+386 PEPIRDTLF

-400 WGKEHGTGL
+400 YGKEHGTGL

-414 RKIVEDHGGRIEV
+414 QKIVEDHGGYIGV
-427 VSEAGQGADF
+427 VSEAGRGADF
-437 VIRLPRTN
+437 IIRLPWIH
-445 LPGGVGAGQKSAS
+445 LPQPAC

>member
-1 MSQPSD
+1 MSQS
-7 HRHCN
+7 N
-12 DQQTERIPSIE
+12 DRRYSKGQTD

-50 STLDLEQL
+50 STLDPNQL
-58 LGLILDRAITLVQA
+58 LELILDRAITLVQA
-72 ERGFLVLCDGTEGG
+72 ERGFLVLCDEASEG
-86 FKIAVARQFETQRGN
+86 FEIAVARQFEPREGG

-112 QNVLTRREPIIT
+112 QNVLTQQEPVIT
-124 TNAQEDPRF
+124 INAQEDPRF
-133 KGSESIVTYS
+133 MGSDSIVS
-143 IRSVLAVPLIFKTDL
+143 HHIRSVLAVPLIFQTDL
-158 IGAIYVDTRFGLR
+158 IGAIYVDTRFFLR

-201 QARNEQLEAALAEL
+201 QTRNEQLEAALAKL
-215 KETQDELVKA
+215 RETQDELVKA
-225 ERLST
+225 KQLST

-253 TFLAHDDL
+253 IFLARDDL
-261 PPEKR
+261 ATEKR
-266 QQIADTVINAID
+266 QQVARTVMNAID

-297 ILRPVDVGRFVESV
+297 TLQPVNVGNFVESV
-311 CSFLKTNFARKGI
+311 CSFLETNFARKGI
-324 ETKIALAFSG
+324 ETQIALAFSD
-334 TLVTDAE
+334 TLVMDAE
-341 KMRRVFYNIASN
+341 KMRRVFYNVASN
-353 AYDAMKQGGTFTIT
+353 AYDAMEEGGTFTIT
-367 SGLKDDYVEFH
+367 SDLKDDHVEFH

-386 PEQIKDTLF
+386 PEQIRDTLF

-414 RKIVEDHGGRIEV
+414 RKIVEDHGGYIEL
-427 VSEAGQGADF
+427 VSEDGQGADF
-437 VIRLPRTN
+437 IIRLPRTN
-445 LPGGVGAGQKSAS
+445 LPHPAR